1 MRSHRILAQV
11 DEDSEKK
18 GRATERALDR
28 TGNVKM
34 HIMTR
39 GEIGLSVL
47 TCGIA
52 LIFLGLYTNARVLW
66 PFGSG
71 LGVLLLFGGLFTFLF
86 TLRGE
91 RITAPHW
98 LAIVLAVLAV
108 GLHVYENAFM
118 RTGAFS
124 IGFLLWSLMPYGLCL
139 VASSFSGTRIAAIA
153 GAFVALSFDL
163 MVHYDVFMN
172 PREFNVA
179 SAFLLIFAPLCN
191 TLIFCPLAIVIAWWF
206 LRRRNHQGDDAPWP
220 ERRSNENR

>member
-1 MRSHRILAQV
+1 MARFFRERSCSGWTLQSGYGKDPSVPDRIHASGLSGTELMFFAV
-11 DEDSEKK
+11 TPLTHT
-18 GRATERALDR
+18 RAPPP
-28 TGNVKM
+28 
-34 HIMTR
+34 IMTCR
-39 GEIGLSVL
+39 QIGLSVL

-71 LGVLLLFGGLFTFLF
+71 LGVLLLFGGLLTFLF

-91 RITAPHW
+91 RMTAPHW
-98 LAIVLAVLAV
+98 LAIVLAVLAL

-163 MVHYDVFMN
+163 MVHYAVFMN

-191 TLIFCPLAIVIAWWF
+191 TLIFCPLAIVIA
-206 LRRRNHQGDDAPWP
+206 
-220 ERRSNENR
+220 